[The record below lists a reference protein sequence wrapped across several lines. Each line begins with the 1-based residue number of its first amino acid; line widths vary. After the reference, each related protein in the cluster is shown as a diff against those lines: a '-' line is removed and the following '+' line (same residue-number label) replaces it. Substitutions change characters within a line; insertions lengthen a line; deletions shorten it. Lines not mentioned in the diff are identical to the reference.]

1 MNKAVKVLSLV
12 SYKFLP
18 PDMGGQ
24 KGIAFF
30 NRYFSKEVDLCC
42 ITIKDNSQTGSE
54 GYPIKN
60 ILSNSRS
67 RYINPFYFFTLR
79 RILRNEKITHLVI
92 EHPYYGWL
100 GILLQWFCKV
110 KLIVHSH
117 NIEALRFK
125 SVNKWWWGILW
136 QYEKMTHRKADHN
149 FFIHD
154 DDHQYAI
161 KNFKLDPGKCTT
173 ITYGFELSK
182 APASA
187 DKQLARKRICNLH
200 GINETGRILLF
211 NGTLSYRPNLDALDI
226 ILEKINPV
234 LLKDKDCS
242 YKIIICGSKLP
253 VNYNGLINYLD
264 KNIIYAG
271 FVDDINLY
279 FKGCDVFINPV
290 IDGGGIKTKVVEAL
304 GNDLS
309 VISTQSGA
317 IGIPPRITGHKMYI
331 VEDGDW
337 MRFCDLIK
345 TIDPG
350 EIIPPVYFDH
360 FYWGK
365 IAAKAAASIQ
375 QAFIAATIPYK
386 NKGGYR

>member
-1 MNKAVKVLSLV
+1 MEKAVKVLSLV

-30 NRYFSKEVDLCC
+30 NRYFSKVVDLCC
-42 ITIKDNSQTGSE
+42 ITIKDNTQTGIE

-60 ILSNSRS
+60 ILSNSPS
-67 RYINPFYFFTLR
+67 RYINLFYFFTLR
-79 RILRNEKITHLVI
+79 RIIRNQKITHLVI

-100 GILLQWFCKV
+100 GILLKWFCKV

-125 SVNKWWWGILW
+125 SMNKWWWSILW
-136 QYEKMTHRKADHN
+136 QYEKIVHKKAGAN

-154 DDHQYAI
+154 ADRNYAI
-161 KNFKLDPGKCTT
+161 EHFKLDPKRCTT

-182 APASA
+182 APAHA
-187 DKQLARKRICNLH
+187 DKQLAREQICKLY
-200 GINETGRILLF
+200 GINKTDRILLF

-226 ILEKINPV
+226 ILKKINP
-234 LLKDKDCS
+234 LLSADKDLG
-242 YKIIICGSKLP
+242 YKIIICGNRLP
-253 VNYNGLINYLD
+253 AHYNDLISYRD

-271 FVDDINLY
+271 FVEDIDLY
-279 FKGCDVFINPV
+279 FKGSDIFINPV
-290 IDGGGIKTKVVEAL
+290 MDGGGIKTKVVEAL

-317 IGIPPRITGHKMYI
+317 IGIPPEITGDKMYI
-331 VEDGDW
+331 VENEDW
-337 MRFCDLIK
+337 DRFSDLIK

-350 EIIPPVYFDH
+350 ERIPTVYFDH
-360 FYWGK
+360 FFWGK
-365 IAAKAAASIQ
+365 IVAKAAAAI
-375 QAFIAATIPYK
+375 
-386 NKGGYR
+386 